1 MLRHFGILKNTSK
14 KVAIVFHVCPGT
26 SDKALVCDLDSLPPR
41 LSDMVDALLKSK
53 EAQTGPFKEFYH
65 LLARRISPES
75 RIPLINELHNK
86 NYLFATPHDNVLVMP
101 KPSITIPL
109 SRLISELRNMGVNF
123 DQEKLEENLN
133 KSAKEE
139 NNVLSNENVNNSSK
153 EIKNVPENKENLETF
168 LKENY
173 TIQNVEESNVDE
185 KVEDNVFVDNK
196 IQNPENIYTLNIKK
210 QEIEEKSKIAAS
222 LLKSA
227 ENALSELTR
236 YLEKALAHDPNLENF
251 IRSNYNNIADMI
263 ILKHKKEKEAEDFL
277 YKREKVVTSS
287 AFKPPK
293 VARPVPKRGR
303 PIKNK

>member
-1 MLRHFGILKNTSK
+1 MAEMLRHFGILKNTSK
-14 KVAIVFHVCPGT
+14 KVAIVFHICPGT
-26 SDKALVCDLDSLPPR
+26 TDKALVCDLDSLPPR
-41 LSDMVDALLKSK
+41 LSDIVDSLLKSK
-53 EAQTGPFKEFYH
+53 EAQSGPFKEFYH

-75 RIPLINELHNK
+75 RTPLINELHNR

-101 KPSITIPL
+101 KPSVTIPL
-109 SRLISELRNMGVNF
+109 SRLISELRNLGVNF

-133 KSAKEE
+133 KDLKEE
-139 NNVLSNENVNNSSK
+139 NQNNSK
-153 EIKNVPENKENLETF
+153 EIDNTKEESKKLEDDKEKLESF

-173 TIQNVEESNVDE
+173 SVDTDSLLAGE
-185 KVEDNVFVDNK
+185 KNK
-196 IQNPENIYTLNIKK
+196 SSETLEQKNETHENIYTLNIKK

-236 YLEKALAHDPNLENF
+236 YLEKALAHDPTLEKF
-251 IRSNYNNIADMI
+251 IRTNYNNIADMI
-263 ILKHKKEKEAEDFL
+263 IMKHQKEKEAEDLL

-293 VARPVPKRGR
+293 KGR
-303 PIKNK
+303 PLRKK